1 MKEKL
6 SRISEV
12 KNLVFFAVLGIIS
25 LLGLLWFLRPTESQL
40 EKRELTEFPEF
51 TIEGLLDGSYTAG
64 ISQWYADTFPLREY
78 TVQANAWF
86 KSLYGDQ
93 SETIT
98 LDHPQGDAIPS
109 IPGNNDRPDPTIAPP
124 AETTAPPEHSSAPEP
139 TEAPAETETPPAETE
154 TPSSETETPPAE
166 TEAPPEHSAAPE
178 ATDVPASAAPTE
190 FIETVAPVET
200 PAPTNTPE
208 TFETV
213 PPTNPPEI
221 DPTPAP
227 TQSGQAPT
235 GQLMGS
241 VYVSNDSGYSL
252 YYFSRAGAEAYADFM
267 NRTHQKLGDDVQLYS
282 LVCPLSSG
290 VILDQSLQ
298 DATEESNQGD
308 AIAYMN
314 SLMDPGIHALNVF
327 DTLCAHKDEY
337 IYFRTDHHW
346 TALGAYYAYTDF
358 CKSKGIEP
366 HTLDQ
371 FEQME
376 FPGYLGSFY
385 SNTLSTGM
393 ESNPDTVYAYVPMGT
408 NSMVFQ
414 NTDGSESNWY
424 VVLNVSN
431 WNKFSKYNTFA
442 GSDHPFSYVHN
453 PEITDGSAV
462 LMIKDSYGNAFVPF
476 LVDHYEYIYWVDFR
490 QFKGNI
496 VDLVKEKDIDDVIFC
511 LNIYNPNNTSVVKEL
526 DQLTQ

>member
-6 SRISEV
+6 SRISEI
-12 KNLVFFAVLGIIS
+12 KSLVFFIVLGIIS
-25 LLGLLWFLRPTESQL
+25 ILGLLWFLRPTESEL

-109 IPGNNDRPDPTIAPP
+109 IPGNNDRPDPSIAPP
-124 AETTAPPEHSSAPEP
+124 AETTAPPEHSANPES
-139 TEAPAETETPPAETE
+139 TEAPSETEPQPAETD
-154 TPSSETETPPAE
+154 PQ
-166 TEAPPEHSAAPE
+166 PEHSADPE

-190 FIETVAPVET
+190 AFETMAPAET
-200 PAPTNTPE
+200 PEPTD
-208 TFETV
+208 
-213 PPTNPPEI
+213 PPSIE
-221 DPTPAP
+221 PTPAP
-227 TQSGQAPT
+227 SQSGQAPT

-252 YYFSRAGAEAYADFM
+252 YYFSRTGAEAYADFM
-267 NRTHQKLGDDVQLYS
+267 NQTHQKLGDDVQLYS

-327 DTLCAHKDEY
+327 DTLCAHKGEY

-358 CKSKGIEP
+358 CKSKGVEP

-371 FEQME
+371 FEMKE

-385 SNTLSTGM
+385 SNTLSTSM

-414 NTDGSESNWY
+414 NTDGTESNWY

-490 QFKGNI
+490 QYKGNI
-496 VDLVKEKDIDDVIFC
+496 VKLVQEKDIDDVIFC
-511 LNIYNPNNTSVVKEL
+511 LNIYNPNNASVVKEL
-526 DQLTQ
+526 EQLTQ

>member
-6 SRISEV
+6 SRISEI
-12 KNLVFFAVLGIIS
+12 KSLVFFIVLGIIS
-25 LLGLLWFLRPTESQL
+25 ILGLLWFLRPTESEL

-109 IPGNNDRPDPTIAPP
+109 IPGNNDRPDPSIAPP
-124 AETTAPPEHSSAPEP
+124 AETS
-139 TEAPAETETPPAETE
+139 
-154 TPSSETETPPAE
+154 
-166 TEAPPEHSAAPE
+166 APPEHSANPESTEAPSETEPQPAETDPQPEHSADPE

-190 FIETVAPVET
+190 AFETMAPAET
-200 PAPTNTPE
+200 PEPTD
-208 TFETV
+208 
-213 PPTNPPEI
+213 PPSIE
-221 DPTPAP
+221 PTPAP

-252 YYFSRAGAEAYADFM
+252 YYFSRTGAEAYADFM
-267 NRTHQKLGDDVQLYS
+267 NQTHQKLGDDVQLYS

-327 DTLCAHKDEY
+327 DTLCAHKGEY

-358 CKSKGIEP
+358 CKSKGVEP

-371 FEQME
+371 FEMKE

-385 SNTLSTGM
+385 SNTLSTSM

-414 NTDGSESNWY
+414 NTDGTESNWY

-490 QFKGNI
+490 QYKGNI
-496 VDLVKEKDIDDVIFC
+496 VKLVQEKDIDDVIFC
-511 LNIYNPNNTSVVKEL
+511 LNIYNPNNASVVKEL
-526 DQLTQ
+526 EQLTQ

>member
-6 SRISEV
+6 SRISEI
-12 KNLVFFAVLGIIS
+12 KSLVFFIVLGIIS
-25 LLGLLWFLRPTESQL
+25 ILGLLWFLRPTESEL

-109 IPGNNDRPDPTIAPP
+109 IPGNNDRPDPSIAPP
-124 AETTAPPEHSSAPEP
+124 AETTAPPEHSANPESTEAPSETEPQPAETPEP
-139 TEAPAETETPPAETE
+139 TDPP
-154 TPSSETETPPAE
+154 S
-166 TEAPPEHSAAPE
+166 
-178 ATDVPASAAPTE
+178 
-190 FIETVAPVET
+190 IE
-200 PAPTNTPE
+200 
-208 TFETV
+208 
-213 PPTNPPEI
+213 
-221 DPTPAP
+221 PTPAP
-227 TQSGQAPT
+227 SQSGQAPT
-235 GQLMGS
+235 RQLMGS

-252 YYFSRAGAEAYADFM
+252 YYFSRTGAEAYADFM
-267 NRTHQKLGDDVQLYS
+267 NQTHQKLGDDVQLYS

-327 DTLCAHKDEY
+327 DTLCAHKGEY

-371 FEQME
+371 FELKE

-385 SNTLSTGM
+385 SNTLSTSM

-414 NTDGSESNWY
+414 NTDGTESNWY

-490 QFKGNI
+490 QYKGNI
-496 VDLVKEKDIDDVIFC
+496 VNLVKEKDIDDVIFC
-511 LNIYNPNNTSVVKEL
+511 LNIYNPNNASVVKEL
-526 DQLTQ
+526 EQLTQ